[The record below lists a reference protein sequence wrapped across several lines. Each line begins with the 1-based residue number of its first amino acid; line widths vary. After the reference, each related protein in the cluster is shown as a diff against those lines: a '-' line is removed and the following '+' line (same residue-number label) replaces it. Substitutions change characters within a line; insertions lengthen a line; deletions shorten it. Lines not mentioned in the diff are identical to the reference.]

1 MTFVVTERKRSKSM
15 MCYEVTF
22 TCQGQLMEK
31 KVYKHLWMAMPWYI
45 KHIFK
50 VKKYGTMRVDMGCWR
65 Q

>member
-1 MTFVVTERKRSKSM
+1 M

-31 KVYKHLWMAMPWYI
+31 KVYKHLWMAMPWYS